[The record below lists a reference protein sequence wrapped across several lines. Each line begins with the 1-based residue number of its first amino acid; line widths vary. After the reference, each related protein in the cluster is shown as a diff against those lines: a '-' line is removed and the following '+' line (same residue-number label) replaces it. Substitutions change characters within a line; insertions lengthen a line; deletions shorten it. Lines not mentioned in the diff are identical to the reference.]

1 MLDYT
6 KTVIQK
12 IKSDFNAL
20 VALFQFATQA
30 FYILYLT
37 YALIKGTGILWVN
50 LILLGLSLAF
60 FAFSVFLKIGKLEPN
75 KQAGKRVKQVYI
87 WSKRVIK
94 LYPIGLMTYTV
105 YATTQSVD
113 TLSVILTAL
122 MIVGWVLGIVF
133 ELITYFLVSRFEF
146 ILEGV
151 KADFEGVSK
160 VTNFFKRLKGEEVK
174 EPLPPTKHR
183 RWLDEKVAQ
192 TRAVRAQE
200 KEERKAEAKRQKR
213 QAKIDKKEAKQGK
226 NQPPVAV
233 LIEEQTEEIPP
244 KKKRGK
250 KAE

>member
-20 VALFQFATQA
+20 VALFQFATQI
-30 FYILYLT
+30 FYMLYLV
-37 YALIKGTGILWVN
+37 YALLKGTGILWVN
-50 LILLGLSLAF
+50 LVLLGLSVAF
-60 FAFSVFLKIGKLEPN
+60 FAFSVCMKIGKFEPS
-75 KQAGKRVKQVYI
+75 KQANKRVKQVYT

-151 KADFEGVSK
+151 KADFEGFSK
-160 VTNFFKRLKGEEVK
+160 VGNFFKRLKGEEVK
-174 EPLPPTKHR
+174 EPLPPTKQR

-192 TRAVRAQE
+192 TRAERAQE
-200 KEERKAEAKRQKR
+200 KEERKAQAKQQKR
-213 QAKIDKKEAKQGK
+213 QAKIDKKQAKLAK
-226 NQPPVAV
+226 NQPTVP
-233 LIEEQTEEIPP
+233 LIEEQDEQPAP
-244 KKKRGK
+244 KKKHGK
-250 KAE
+250 RVK

>member
-20 VALFQFATQA
+20 VALFQFSTQI
-30 FYILYLT
+30 FYMLYLV
-37 YALIKGTGILWVN
+37 YALIKNTGILWVN
-50 LILLGLSLAF
+50 LLLLALSFAF
-60 FAFSVFLKIGKLEPN
+60 FAFSVFMKLGKLEPN
-75 KQAGKRVKQVYI
+75 KQASKRIKQIYT
-87 WSKRVIK
+87 WSKRIIK

-183 RWLDEKVAQ
+183 LWLDEKVAQ

-200 KEERKAEAKRQKR
+200 KQERKAEVKRKKH
-213 QAKIDKKEAKQGK
+213 QAKIDKKEAKLLK
-226 NQPPVAV
+226 KQPPVAV
-233 LIEEQTEEIPP
+233 IEEQTQQVPS
-244 KKKRGK
+244 KKKREK